1 MNFIVKN
8 VNSNDECNMKKT
20 EANMDKLDIK
30 DAQIK
35 EKDSVIINEVPEAK
49 DETESRDV
57 NLPKRDFKS
66 EIIEIIRSDMSDDEL
81 RDAIQDYHD
90 NDIASALEELTAEE
104 RSEFY
109 RIIGE
114 EEISDVFAYLDNV
127 EDYIE
132 ELDAEEAADIIEEM
146 DADDAIDL
154 LEELE
159 DDKREE
165 IMQLL
170 DDEAKE
176 DIELINSYDDDVI
189 GSRMS
194 TNYVCFNKNLSIK
207 HAMKSLVEQAADND
221 NITTLY
227 AINDDETFYGA
238 IELRDLVV
246 AREGTPLND
255 IIATSYPR
263 VYANETISD
272 CIEQLKDYS
281 EDSIPVVDNENKLIG
296 VITAT
301 DIIEVVDEEMSE
313 DYAKFAGLSEE
324 SDIDETVFKG
334 MRKRLPWL
342 VILLFLGLFV
352 SSVIGVFENVIAGLT
367 MIVCFQSMIL
377 GMAGNVGTQSLAVTI
392 RVLMD
397 ENLSAKDKWKLIG
410 REVRIGF
417 CNGALLGIIAFTVV
431 GCYITFIKHYD
442 PGMAFLISGCIG
454 VALLVA
460 MTISSFMGTVIPMMF
475 KAIKVD
481 PAVASGPLIS
491 TINDLVAVV
500 TYYGLAW
507 IMLINIVGIG

>member
-1 MNFIVKN
+1 MEMENLEN
-8 VNSNDECNMKKT
+8 TNSN
-20 EANMDKLDIK
+20 LDISE
-30 DAQIK
+30 DNLTE
-35 EKDSVIINEVPEAK
+35 EKMLNA
-49 DETESRDV
+49 ETEKVSDDYNVETRD
-57 NLPKRDFKS
+57 NSLPKRDFKA
-66 EIIEIIRSDMSDDEL
+66 EIIEIIRSDISDEEL
-81 RDAIQDYHD
+81 RDSIQDYHD
-90 NDIASALEELTAEE
+90 NDIAAALEELTPEE
-104 RSEFY
+104 RSKFY
-109 RIIGE
+109 HIVGE

-127 EDYIE
+127 EEYIE
-132 ELDAEEAADIIEEM
+132 ELDAEKAADIIEEM

-170 DDEAKE
+170 DEEAKE
-176 DIELINSYDDDVI
+176 DIELIISYDDDVI

-194 TNYVCFNKNLSIK
+194 TNYVSFNKNLSIK
-207 HAMKSLVEQAADND
+207 QAMKSLVVQAADND

-227 AINDDETFYGA
+227 AVNDDETLYGA

-246 AREGTPLND
+246 AREGTPLDD

-263 VYANETISD
+263 VFAGETIVD

-281 EDSIPVVDNENKLIG
+281 EDAIPVVDVDNKLIG

-301 DIIEVVDEEMSE
+301 DIMEVVDEEMSE

-324 SDIDETVFKG
+324 SDIDETVFRG
-334 MRKRLPWL
+334 MVKRLPWL
-342 VILLFLGLFV
+342 VILLGLGLLV
-352 SSVIGVFENVIAGLT
+352 SSVIGVFESVIAGLT

-397 ENLSAKDKWKLIG
+397 ENLTTKDKLKLIG

-417 CNGALLGIIAFTVV
+417 LNGGILGIIAFSVV
-431 GCYITFIKHYD
+431 GLYITFVKDYPAD
-442 PGMAFLISGCIG
+442 MGFLISSCIG

-475 KAIKVD
+475 KALKVD

-507 IMLINIVGIG
+507 ILLINILGIN